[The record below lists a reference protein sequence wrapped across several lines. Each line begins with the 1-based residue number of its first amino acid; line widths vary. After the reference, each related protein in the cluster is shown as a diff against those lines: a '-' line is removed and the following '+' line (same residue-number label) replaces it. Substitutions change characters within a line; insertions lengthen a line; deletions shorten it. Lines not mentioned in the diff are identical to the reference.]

1 VEQTVEP
8 AGASPVDAIINF
20 LGGSLI
26 FGIPNW
32 VLLLLL
38 AICLFGG
45 IFAKW
50 GEWLTEHGRLARSRT
65 DEKIASHRSEE
76 LQERLMNLE
85 ARFGERAEKL
95 PSELRPIIARLDK
108 STDQINTAAT
118 YLADIN
124 IEEASERSFRA
135 AMPQMES
142 TRGLSKLEKNIA
154 QTTGRVIREKLSEVR
169 PALSILK
176 QEAPR
181 LKADAAKLHDMDLK
195 FNKSVDQVNRQFI
208 EFEEIMRSEDRTKIA
223 SRASIVIPWL
233 IALVIMTI
241 ALSGVFLNFFLIERP
256 MSEIVGEGAR
266 IAGVGLPTF
275 AALIVIFLEFVTGVI
290 LMDALGFTK
299 LIPAFEAMSDKGKR
313 ILAVIAFAFLGAF
326 SVLEVTLSMV
336 REEIIEQQQ
345 ETSRIANASLASPGL
360 TAPSADAAAP
370 VESAAP
376 AQDVRKEGL
385 AKATIAQII
394 LAAIIPWLLAAAA
407 LPLETIIR
415 NSVFMVSIASSYFL
429 LTLGFICRSIGAPS
443 QAIGA
448 MFGGSGDKGDS
459 DKASKAEEREARKQA
474 KRDKKAAKDDG
485 ANTEDDLMVFEPEV
499 VEEEPQNSRR
509 DKRQRELQRA

>member
-1 VEQTVEP
+1 VENLMSN
-8 AGASPVDAIINF
+8 AGAF
-20 LGGSLI
+20 LGGSLL

-38 AICLFGG
+38 AVCLLGG
-45 IFAKW
+45 VFERW
-50 GEWLTEHGRLARSRT
+50 GVWLTEHGRIARSRC
-65 DEKIASHRSEE
+65 DEKIASHRADE
-76 LQERLMNLE
+76 LQDRLMNLE
-85 ARFGERAEKL
+85 ARMGQQAATL
-95 PSELRPIIARLDK
+95 PKEMHPIVARLDK
-108 STDQINTAAT
+108 STDQINKAAT

-124 IEEASERSFRA
+124 IEEAAERSFRA
-135 AMPQMES
+135 AMPSMES

-154 QTTGRVIREKLSEVR
+154 QTTGRTIREKLSEIR

-181 LKADAAKLHDMDLK
+181 LKADAAKLHDIDAK
-195 FNKSVDQVNRQFI
+195 FNQSVKQVNDQFK
-208 EFEEIMRSEDRTKIA
+208 EFEAIMRSDDRTRIA
-223 SRASIVIPWL
+223 ARASIVVPWL
-233 IALVIMTI
+233 IALIIMTI
-241 ALSGVFLNFFLIERP
+241 AMSGVFLNFFLIERP

-290 LMDALGFTK
+290 LMDALGLTR
-299 LIPAFEAMSDKGKR
+299 LIPAFESMSDKGKKW
-313 ILAVIAFAFLGAF
+313 LAVIAFIFLGAF

-336 REEIIEQQQ
+336 REEIIETQQ
-345 ETSRIANASLASPGL
+345 ETSRIASASLISPSL
-360 TAPSADAAAP
+360 TAPRADADAAAAP
-370 VESAAP
+370 ENGNAAE
-376 AQDVRKEGL
+376 DVRKDGL

-415 NSVFMVSIASSYFL
+415 SSVFMVSIASSYLL

-443 QAIGA
+443 QTIGRL
-448 MFGGSGDKGDS
+448 FGGSGDGGRAKA
-459 DKASKAEEREARKQA
+459 DKTEERAARKQM
-474 KRDKKAAKDDG
+474 KKNKKDDDEG
-485 ANTEDDLMVFEPEV
+485 QGRNLEEDDLMVVEPEV
-499 VEEEPQNSRR
+499 FEEEDPRASRR